1 MINILIS
8 DDNNDLVE
16 LIFKEIFRKNKNFRY
31 KRKWKKQRRKSHKS
45 NIT

>member
-16 LIFKEIFRKNKNFRY
+16 LIFKEIFRKNKNFREFPDEFY
-31 KRKWKKQRRKSHKS
+31 E
-45 NIT
+45 